1 MPSQIAQEMEAAMS
15 EQTFSGLTL
24 EDLIRFAHDKC
35 PYLSGPEHGP
45 TTTMI
50 RLMKCDVWPGHAA
63 IDALAAATEEM
74 RRERDVLEA
83 KVRVAVMLEAAQ
95 RADIELRKEAQ
106 RRAEKAEAECARLRE
121 LVAKQTARLAGA
133 VTEGWDAATKS
144 VERFRD
150 SLRWS
155 PEASEHE
162 KALVIGNL
170 NGAIAALQE
179 PSRD

>member
-74 RRERDVLEA
+74 RRERDEA
-83 KVRVAVMLEAAQ
+83 RAEAH
-95 RADIELRKEAQ
+95 RAGASHCSCCQPNKTC
-106 RRAEKAEAECARLRE
+106 AEKAEAECARLRE